1 MVVDEEV
8 ASLHAPMYS
17 TAARRAQISK
27 SSRTS
32 RARCSS
38 PSPVVVGRCGWKRL
52 QNARVVEESARRSL
66 DDAQDEIA
74 GMVGSVREV
83 VQRALK
89 ALASVRITSERSS
102 MKRNG
107 RVIDDSACTSAIAC

>member
-1 MVVDEEV
+1 MKD
-8 ASLHAPMYS
+8 
-17 TAARRAQISK
+17 TRRAPWTLYSGQFDEP
-27 SSRTS
+27 R
-32 RARCSS
+32 
-38 PSPVVVGRCGWKRL
+38 KRRL
-52 QNARVVEESARRSL
+52 
-66 DDAQDEIA
+66 
-74 GMVGSVREV
+74 REV